1 MRPDPRPVPGIR
13 ESFRRLGRA
22 ATLLRPYWS
31 SYAALI
37 GVGIVLGAGGLVGP
51 LLTMVLID
59 GVYPTGDVT
68 LLQLVVGAVV
78 VHSIFT
84 TVTASL
90 RGYYGQVVGARLKA
104 DTSVF
109 LVNHLHHL
117 PLRFFE
123 RYPVGDLLSRFG
135 DLRSALRSVKELLD
149 LVFLRGVYLVL
160 IPPVLF
166 FMNWRLA
173 LVAFATL
180 PITTAISAAVAR
192 ALRKRWKVVAEANAE
207 LSAINVETLSHA
219 RLFKGMGLEHEVF
232 RRTTEAAICAR
243 EEGIAAARLGILLGM
258 ATGFT
263 RILGQAILTYFG
275 WILVIGG
282 TLTLGAFLAFVAY
295 LAMVQGPL
303 SQVTSLVSRFQRTAV
318 TLDRVFEIL
327 DQRTEMDP
335 QRLYDPG
342 YSLPEVEVSGGIR
355 IEDLQFGYPGSEFSL
370 SIPELSFP
378 EGSVTALVGE
388 SGSGK
393 STLLRLLAALEEPL
407 EGTIWYGAWSHAR
420 LPLDLRRRSVSMA
433 SQDSE
438 LLRGSLRA
446 NIQIGLQDVRESE
459 MERVIKACA
468 LGPLV
473 RSLPEGLDTPVA
485 EWGATLSGGQRQRI
499 SIARAL
505 IRPARLI
512 LLDEVTS
519 NLDADTEKTL
529 MEGIMAYCAGRTLVI
544 TSHRASTVRYAD
556 RVLETEP
563 MPSGMSG
570 FRTVSDRIPVRGRFR
585 AIHERE
591 PTPVNGARK

>member
-1 MRPDPRPVPGIR
+1 MR
-13 ESFRRLGRA
+13 
-22 ATLLRPYWS
+22 
-31 SYAALI
+31 
-37 GVGIVLGAGGLVGP
+37 
-51 LLTMVLID
+51 
-59 GVYPTGDVT
+59 
-68 LLQLVVGAVV
+68 
-78 VHSIFT
+78 
-84 TVTASL
+84 
-90 RGYYGQVVGARLKA
+90 
-104 DTSVF
+104 
-109 LVNHLHHL
+109 
-117 PLRFFE
+117 
-123 RYPVGDLLSRFG
+123 
-135 DLRSALRSVKELLD
+135 
-149 LVFLRGVYLVL
+149 
-160 IPPVLF
+160 
-166 FMNWRLA
+166 
-173 LVAFATL
+173 
-180 PITTAISAAVAR
+180 
-192 ALRKRWKVVAEANAE
+192 
-207 LSAINVETLSHA
+207 
-219 RLFKGMGLEHEVF
+219 
-232 RRTTEAAICAR
+232 
-243 EEGIAAARLGILLGM
+243 
-258 ATGFT
+258 
-263 RILGQAILTYFG
+263 
-275 WILVIGG
+275 
-282 TLTLGAFLAFVAY
+282 
-295 LAMVQGPL
+295 
-303 SQVTSLVSRFQRTAV
+303 
-318 TLDRVFEIL
+318 
-327 DQRTEMDP
+327 
-335 QRLYDPG
+335 
-342 YSLPEVEVSGGIR
+342 IR